1 MGSLLQSFLST
12 IASWTYTHPYIAA
25 FQWQPGFTFASSPAF
40 LLSIILAYLLCTLC
54 LSFLLAN
61 RRTPV
66 PLGPLPVIHNL
77 ILFTGSFVMFTGCA
91 MSALAEMGALEWMS
105 SSWSSATSTSSLT
118 PSSSTSSSTLPA
130 PRSWQWAFCFPP
142 GTHASG
148 PVFFWSYV
156 FYLSKFYELL
166 DTLIMI
172 LKRRPLTFLHVF
184 HHAIV
189 VIMSFFWL
197 QYAQSLQIIAL
208 LTNTSVHMLMYSY
221 YLLCSLGIK
230 PFWKKLVT
238 NCQIVQ
244 FVFSFTVSFVMLYL
258 HFNGEGCEGIG
269 AWTFN
274 AFFNASLL
282 VLFMNFHRKQYRARR
297 EHQKQ
302 NVASSSKQD

>member
-1 MGSLLQSFLST
+1 MGSLLQSFVSHSY
-12 IASWTYTHPYIAA
+12 IAS
-25 FQWQPGFTFASSPAF
+25 FQWHPGFTIASSPAF
-40 LLSIILAYLLCTLC
+40 LLSIVLSYLLCTLC
-54 LSFLLAN
+54 LSFLLSN
-61 RRTPV
+61 RKTPV
-66 PLGPLPVIHNL
+66 ALGPIPVIHNL
-77 ILFTGSFVMFTGCA
+77 ILFTGSLVMFTGCA
-91 MSALAEMGALEWMS
+91 LSTLAEMGILECMMPS
-105 SSWSSATSTSSLT
+105 SLSTSTTST
-118 PSSSTSSSTLPA
+118 PK
-130 PRSWQWAFCFPP
+130 SWQWAFCFPP
-142 GTHASG
+142 GTRTSG

-189 VIMSFFWL
+189 VVMSFFWL
-197 QYAQSLQIIAL
+197 QYTQSLQIIAL
-208 LTNTSVHMLMYSY
+208 LTNTAVHMLMYSY

-282 VLFMNFHRKQYRARR
+282 VLFVNFHRKQYRARR
-297 EHQKQ
+297 REQQKQ
-302 NVASSSKQD
+302 NAASSSKED

>member
-1 MGSLLQSFLST
+1 MGSLPQSFFST
-12 IASWTYTHPYIAA
+12 IAYWTCAHTHISS
-25 FQWQPGFTFASSPAF
+25 FQWLPGITFASSPVF
-40 LLSIILAYLLCTLC
+40 LLSITLTYLLVTLC
-54 LSFLLAN
+54 LSFSLSN
-61 RRTPV
+61 RRSPV
-66 PLGPLPVIHNL
+66 PLGPFPVIHNL
-77 ILFTGSFVMFTGCA
+77 VLF
-91 MSALAEMGALEWMS
+91 
-105 SSWSSATSTSSLT
+105 TSSLLMFVGCTMATLSEMGTLPSTTMPST
-118 PSSSTSSSTLPA
+118 PPSSSSTSPTPL
-130 PRSWQWAFCFPP
+130 SWQLVFCFPP
-142 GTHASG
+142 GTRASG

-156 FYLSKFYELL
+156 FYLSKFYEFL
-166 DTLIMI
+166 DTFIMV

-197 QYAQSLQIIAL
+197 QYVQSLQIIAL

-244 FVFSFTVSFVMLYL
+244 FVFSFMVSFVMLYL
-258 HFNGEGCEGIG
+258 HFRGDGCEGIS

-282 VLFMNFHRKQYRARR
+282 VLFVNFHHKQYRERR
-297 EHQKQ
+297 MEQQKK
-302 NVASSSKQD
+302 SI

>member
-1 MGSLLQSFLST
+1 MGTLLPGLLAT
-12 IASWTYTHPYIAA
+12 IASWTCAHPFIAS
-25 FQWQPGFTFASSPAF
+25 FRWQPGFTFASSPAF
-40 LLSIILAYLLCTLC
+40 LLSITVSYLLCTLC
-54 LSFLLAN
+54 LLFLLSN

-77 ILFTGSFVMFTGCA
+77 VLFTGSLVMFTGCA
-91 MSALAEMGALEWMS
+91 MATLLELAAL
-105 SSWSSATSTSSLT
+105 
-118 PSSSTSSSTLPA
+118 PSSSSLMASGSNLS
-130 PRSWQWAFCFPP
+130 RHLSWQWVFCFPP
-142 GTHASG
+142 GTHAAG

-166 DTLIMI
+166 DTFVMV
-172 LKRRPLTFLHVF
+172 LKRRQLTFLHVF

-221 YLLCSLGIK
+221 YLLCSLGVK

-244 FVFSFTVSFVMLYL
+244 FMFSFAVSVVMLYL
-258 HFNGEGCEGIG
+258 HFSGDGCEGFG

-282 VLFMNFHRKQYRARR
+282 VLFVNFHRKQYRARR
-297 EHQKQ
+297 KEHQKE
-302 NVASSSKQD
+302 NMSLLSKED